1 MAYCGHCGF
10 EYEPTLMQ
18 GFCTVCGSKLEVTTD
33 AAGATMS
40 MSRVPS
46 LSATLAVKRG
56 GPAGQTFDLARDRV
70 TIGSEP
76 TNAIPLDHSS
86 VSPTHAIIRVSQGRF
101 VLYDCGSAM
110 GSLVNGEQATGESL
124 TFGTRITLGASEVLY
139 TQGEGGQQIG
149 VRGAL
154 VVTSGPSKGSSH
166 AVGDW
171 DVVIG
176 RRPGEGGFALND
188 RSVSQRHALVQ
199 PTTQGCVLYDLASNN
214 GTFLDGVPV
223 RGRPLYDGDILKMGD
238 LELTKVT
245 SRQVV

>member
-110 GSLVNGEQATGESL
+110 GSLVNGEQATGESRPSARASPWVPARSC
-124 TFGTRITLGASEVLY
+124 TRKAREASKSASVEPWWSPRARPRAVATRWETGTSLS
-139 TQGEGGQQIG
+139 
-149 VRGAL
+149 
-154 VVTSGPSKGSSH
+154 
-166 AVGDW
+166 
-171 DVVIG
+171 
-176 RRPGEGGFALND
+176 EGGFALND

-199 PTTQGCVLYDLASNN
+199 PTTQECVLYDLASNN

-238 LELTKVT
+238 LEFQFIQD
-245 SRQVV
+245 SG

>member
-1 MAYCGHCGF
+1 MGGVSPLLGLEPVLFRQRVHRLTVYTLF
-10 EYEPTLMQ
+10 EDT
-18 GFCTVCGSKLEVTTD
+18 S
-33 AAGATMS
+33 
-40 MSRVPS
+40 
-46 LSATLAVKRG
+46 
-56 GPAGQTFDLARDRV
+56 
-70 TIGSEP
+70 SEP

-238 LELTKVT
+238 LEFQFIQD
-245 SRQVV
+245 SG